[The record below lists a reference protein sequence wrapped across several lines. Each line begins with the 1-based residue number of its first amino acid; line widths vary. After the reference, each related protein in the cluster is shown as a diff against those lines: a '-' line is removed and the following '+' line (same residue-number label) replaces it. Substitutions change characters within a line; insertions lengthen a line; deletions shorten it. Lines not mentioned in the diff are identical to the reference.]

1 MKWYGFEQKPRP
13 DGSYVYDPNNGISRF
28 VFAYH
33 HSGVDMYED
42 YLTGY
47 GEVYWDFVGST
58 ANGETVENFNIDKK
72 KLPNGS
78 YEMFAHDGLGMFV
91 GFYKD
96 GEPGFV
102 VDGYGL
108 EVSMLGCGEIFPV
121 NKLGIDEYNLITA
134 PSPDSTLSRNGSV
147 TVNSTGL
154 RVFKNETKSAQ
165 YKMLWSKDR
174 EVLEELREEV
184 QQIQDNIND
193 LLEEIDERVMFS

>member
-13 DGSYVYDPNNGISRF
+13 GGSFVYARSEGISRF
-28 VFAYH
+28 VFIYH
-33 HSGVDMYED
+33 HSGQDAYD
-42 YLTGY
+42 DFLSRYD
-47 GEVYWDFVGST
+47 EVSWKFLGGS
-58 ANGETVENFNIDKK
+58 NNIDIEEFDIGR
-72 KLPNGS
+72 KLLPDGS
-78 YEMFAHDGLGMFV
+78 YELFTHNEYGWIV
-91 GFYKD
+91 GFFKTVRTD
-96 GEPGFV
+96 FD

-121 NKLGIDEYNLITA
+121 NKLGIDEYNLVTA
-134 PSPDSTLSRNGSV
+134 PSPDSILSRNGSV

-174 EVLEELREEV
+174 KALEELREEV